1 MYCIMGTKTR
11 SNTFLGIIRELL
23 PGMFVWVEEYC
34 TFGDRELNAVIF
46 FFFGL
51 NFVGAI
57 VRNLEVIIF

>member
-1 MYCIMGTKTR
+1 
-11 SNTFLGIIRELL
+11 
-23 PGMFVWVEEYC
+23 MFVWVEEYC